1 MSTIIEVEK
10 TSAGG
15 KTEFQVTVTEG
26 AGQTTHRVSMSPLT
40 YKKLSRG
47 AVSEE
52 RLVQA
57 AFEFLLDREPKES
70 ILRSFDLTVISR
82 YFPEFERLLG
92 GYLTR

>member
-1 MSTIIEVEK
+1 MIEVEK
-10 TSAGG
+10 LSAGG
-15 KTEFQVTVTEG
+15 KMEFQVTVSEG

-40 YKKLSRG
+40 YKQLSRG
-47 AVSEE
+47 GVSEE

-70 ILRSFDLTVISR
+70 ILRSFDLTVINR
-82 YFPEFERLLG
+82 YFPEFERLLA